1 MRGFFW
7 TVCAFLGVTALAL
20 PAHAEPLQEL
30 IPRLIEQGGWLRAH
44 YPGEPSGQ
52 AERGPRGSSLASS
65 DRSLFH
71 HDPPADPT
79 AVLGFDPHVAIVAR
93 DWQQAFN
100 LTDGRSLLFDRM
112 RLIRSSR
119 MAVARFILA
128 GGKIL
133 PYIEGSFGQW
143 RPDTDI
149 VPWLRAD
156 LETASQVTFGIQAHL
171 APRCALAWDIE
182 QTQIFFASNVPATHV
197 VASFAAM
204 RAEF

>member
-1 MRGFFW
+1 MSA
-7 TVCAFLGVTALAL
+7 VVAVLVALPL

-30 IPRLIEQGGWLRAH
+30 IPRLIEEGGWLRAH
-44 YPGEPSGQ
+44 YPGEPGGTGGRG
-52 AERGPRGSSLASS
+52 ERTQST
-65 DRSLFH
+65 LFH
-71 HDPPADPT
+71 HDAPPDPT
-79 AVLGFDPHVAIVAR
+79 AVLGFDPHVAVVAR

-100 LTDGRSLLFDRM
+100 LTDGRSLLFDRIRM
-112 RLIRSSR
+112 IRSSR
-119 MAVARFILA
+119 MAVARFVLS
-128 GGKIL
+128 GGRIL

-156 LETASQVTFGIQAHL
+156 LETASQFTFGIQAHL